1 MEKYVNRDIIYEGI
15 SIEGTDVGG
24 LTKAEASDKI
34 KEIVDNKI
42 YNREIRLYYKD
53 KSYVKPYKYFEFQS
67 NYEKIIDDAYKSYKS
82 GKLKERYYN
91 IKKLQKNKI
100 DYSVKYVYNE
110 RKIEEFLSSIK
121 NDFNIEPKNA
131 IIHRKNNMFI
141 IDEEIVGLKLDM
153 DKNSYN
159 LKNAITNCKEEL
171 KLVIDET
178 NPQFT
183 KKYYSVINNVLGEY
197 STSHNNNVPR
207 TQNLIIA
214 CKKINGTVLEP
225 GEDLATHDAISPIDV
240 KNGYKSAPI
249 IISGEVKDGLGGG
262 VCQVATTLYNAVL
275 YSELN
280 VIERR
285 NHSMP
290 VSYIEK
296 GKDATMSGNH
306 IDFVFENSTNYPI
319 YIESYVRSGKLV
331 MRIFGKDERS
341 ENRKLKFQ
349 SDIIQRIHPPKA
361 VYVDDNTLY
370 EGETKVKRKAI
381 NGYKVKLYKL
391 IYVDNKLIKKELV
404 NSSYYKP
411 VGAIIKKGKKKT
423 VVEDT
428 ATSIV
433 IDSNNSENNEG
444 TKNTE

>member
-1 MEKYVNRDIIYEGI
+1 
-15 SIEGTDVGG
+15 
-24 LTKAEASDKI
+24 
-34 KEIVDNKI
+34 
-42 YNREIRLYYKD
+42 
-53 KSYVKPYKYFEFQS
+53 
-67 NYEKIIDDAYKSYKS
+67 
-82 GKLKERYYN
+82 
-91 IKKLQKNKI
+91 
-100 DYSVKYVYNE
+100 
-110 RKIEEFLSSIK
+110 
-121 NDFNIEPKNA
+121 
-131 IIHRKNNMFI
+131 
-141 IDEEIVGLKLDM
+141 
-153 DKNSYN
+153 
-159 LKNAITNCKEEL
+159 
-171 KLVIDET
+171 
-178 NPQFT
+178 
-183 KKYYSVINNVLGEY
+183 
-197 STSHNNNVPR
+197 
-207 TQNLIIA
+207 
-214 CKKINGTVLEP
+214 
-225 GEDLATHDAISPIDV
+225 
-240 KNGYKSAPI
+240 
-249 IISGEVKDGLGGG
+249 
-262 VCQVATTLYNAVL
+262 
-275 YSELN
+275 
-280 VIERR
+280 
-285 NHSMP
+285 MP

-349 SDIIQRIHPPKA
+349 SDIIQKIHPPKA

-411 VGAIIKKGKKKT
+411 VGAIIKKGNKKT

-428 ATSIV
+428 ATPIV